1 MRLIVMALMFLAL
14 GCGSKGDLALPDVPT
29 DDTEQDDTGD
39 GADNDDPGGDDTGE
53 PSGDDPDGD
62 DTGEPSGDDPDG
74 DDTGEPSGDD
84 TGDGEVVPVDEDGD
98 GVSIEAGDCDD
109 TRDDVYPDAPELCDE
124 ADNNCDGVVDEGVT
138 SMFYA
143 DSDSDGFGDSLIMEE
158 SCTAPDSF
166 VADATDCDDTRD
178 DVYPDAPELCDEADN
193 NCDGVADEGV
203 TSMFYAD
210 SDSDGYGDAGSTVE
224 ACAAPDAFVADATD
238 CDDSSSVVYPGATEI
253 CDEQDNDC
261 DSMVDEGVESTWYLD
276 FDADGFGGSAYTWSS
291 CEAPLGYV
299 ASSDDCDDT
308 SMSSYPGA
316 IEVCD
321 EEDNN
326 CDGVVDE
333 GLTTTY
339 FRDADSDGYGGVSG
353 GTIEACDLPT
363 GYSLTSD
370 DCADTSPFIHPDAAE
385 VCDDMDNDCDGDID
399 DADSSVSG
407 GSTWY
412 MDADGDGF
420 AGSSVSM
427 VSCVMPGGWMDTAL
441 DCYDSDDSIYPG
453 AAEIC
458 DDMDNDCDGDVDDAD
473 SDVTGVSVWFSDIDA
488 DGYGDPDSSISSCSP
503 GLGYVADGS
512 DCDDSNDSAYPGAEE
527 VCDEVDNDC
536 NDIIDDDAS
545 DGFLVYVD
553 SDGDGHGDP
562 AAGSSIACELTIGT
576 SDLADDC
583 DDSDGFRSPSEAEI
597 ECNGI
602 DEDCDG
608 EDFCLSTCGN
618 GIVDVGEEIEM
629 DSDVYSF
636 ISVDSDTCRWDFS
649 SVQQLYCNGSCS
661 WAGGSSCDDA
671 DADILCKLLTD
682 NPSST
687 AISWTATLAL
697 DEPGFSCPGYGGVI
711 PTDRGYSGA
720 VHYQDTSIRANHGAG
735 SVVAYPVCT
744 DP

>member
-1 MRLIVMALMFLAL
+1 MRFIVTTSMFLAL
-14 GCGSKGDLALPDVPT
+14 GCGPKDDLDLLDVPT
-29 DDTEQDDTGD
+29 DDTEQDGTDDTGD
-39 GADNDDPGGDDTGE
+39 GADNDDSDGDDTGE

-74 DDTGEPSGDD
+74 DDTGEP
-84 TGDGEVVPVDEDGD
+84 VDEDGD
-98 GVSIEAGDCDD
+98 GVSVEAGDCDD
-109 TRDDVYPDAPELCDE
+109 TRGDVYPDAPELCDE
-124 ADNNCDGVVDEGVT
+124 VDNNCDGAIDEGVT

-143 DSDSDGFGDSLIMEE
+143 DTDMDGFGDSLSMEE
-158 SCTAPDSF
+158 ACTAPDSF
-166 VADATDCDDTRD
+166 VADATDCDDTRG
-178 DVYPDAPELCDEADN
+178 DVYPDAAEVCDEVDN

-210 SDSDGYGDAGSTVE
+210 ADSDGYGDAGSTVE
-224 ACAAPDAFVADATD
+224 ACAAPDSFVADATD
-238 CDDSSSVVYPGATEI
+238 CDDSSSVVYPGATEV

-261 DSMVDEGVESTWYLD
+261 DTVVDEDVETTWYLD
-276 FDADGFGGSAYTWSS
+276 YDADGFGGSAYTWSS
-291 CEAPLGYV
+291 CSAPFGYV

-308 SMSSYPGA
+308 SMSVYPGA

-339 FRDADSDGYGGVSG
+339 YRDADSDGYGDVLSG
-353 GTIEACDLPT
+353 TTEACDLPF
-363 GYSLTSD
+363 GYSMTSD
-370 DCADTSPFIHPDAAE
+370 DCVDTSPFIHPDAVE
-385 VCDDMDNDCDGDID
+385 VCDEIDNDCDGDID
-399 DADSSVSG
+399 DDDVSVTG

-420 AGSSVSM
+420 AGSSGSM
-427 VSCVMPGGWMDTAL
+427 VSCVMPSGWMDTAT
-441 DCYDSDDSIYPG
+441 DCADDDDSIFPG
-453 AAEIC
+453 AVEIC
-458 DDMDNDCDGDVDDAD
+458 DDRDNDCDGDADDAD
-473 SDVTGVSVWFSDIDA
+473 SDVTGVSVWFSDVDD

-562 AAGSSIACELTIGT
+562 SAGSSIACELTIGT

-618 GIVDVGEEIEM
+618 GVVDVGEEIEM

-682 NPSST
+682 NPLST
-687 AISWTATLAL
+687 AISWTATTAL
-697 DEPGFSCPGYGGVI
+697 SEPGFSCPGYGGVI
-711 PTDRGYSGA
+711 TTDRGYSGS
-720 VHYQDTSIRANHGAG
+720 VHYQDTSIRDNHGAG